1 LPIFRCNIQGR
12 KKTDQ
17 KDAKGNIIYTEWEDA
32 GVFFVGSIQKNSGW
46 RQIVFPINSANSYDE
61 TRVSLYNFA
70 TDNMANDFMIDDI
83 CLFVSQLPFAAYQG
97 KMACRTTADSKTH
110 AVAVLR
116 LDYSKIDK
124 DNDGFM
130 YYQVYNENLKSAVN
144 LSGDAAY
151 YHEAHEGGA
160 HTGDTYYGS
169 VKIPEANYTPQ
180 SGDKTYQSVTKFVD
194 DLMTSGEKNGI
205 AYAEKIKAENPN
217 PSGLDM
223 RYKFQN
229 DTQLVF
235 FPNLDI
241 SQVTSLLGVCMGA
254 VNLIAIPPL
263 DIDNVTTIE
272 QSFRD
277 TNIKQLTLRNAQKCT
292 KWTNIL
298 YLCSSIEILHIS
310 GWKQGNIAILQSNLL
325 SPESIDNAIENAID
339 VIDGAEEGRTLQLHA
354 TAGANWDANSKYQ
367 GEERKLLLT
376 QKGIEVTW

>member
-1 LPIFRCNIQGR
+1 MALIE
-12 KKTDQ
+12 KLK
-17 KDAKGNIIYTEWEDA
+17 
-32 GVFFVGSIQKNSGW
+32 SI
-46 RQIVFPINSANSYDE
+46 ANAI
-61 TRVSLYNFA
+61 R
-70 TDNMANDFMIDDI
+70 
-83 CLFVSQLPFAAYQG
+83 
-97 KMACRTTADSKTH
+97 SKTNKSEEMTLEQM
-110 AVAVLR
+110 ASEVSGIDVMQG
-116 LDYSKIDK
+116 LDFGAIYDQEQANEI
-124 DNDGFM
+124 NQ
-130 YYQVYNENLKSAVN
+130 YY
-144 LSGDAAY
+144 
-151 YHEAHEGGA
+151 
-160 HTGDTYYGS
+160 
-169 VKIPEANYTPQ
+169 
-180 SGDKTYQSVTKFVD
+180 
-194 DLMTSGEKNGI
+194 KNGI